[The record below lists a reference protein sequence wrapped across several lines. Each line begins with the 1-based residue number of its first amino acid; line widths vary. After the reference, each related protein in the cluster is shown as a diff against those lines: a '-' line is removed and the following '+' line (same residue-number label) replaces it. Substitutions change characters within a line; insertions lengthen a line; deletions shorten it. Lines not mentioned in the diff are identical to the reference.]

1 MNLHITHI
9 ITYMQYILKE
19 KFIHL
24 CYGKP
29 KTKSISEGEH
39 LKDYEMYKKKFNAIY
54 LTFK

>member
-1 MNLHITHI
+1 MNLHI

-29 KTKSISEGEH
+29 KTKSKSEGEH
-39 LKDYEMYKKKFNAIY
+39 LTDYEMYKKKFNAIY